1 LSSFLFLSFPYG
13 IHDSNPEVVLLL
25 LEVYLLFF
33 ALALALVILAYFTGD
48 TFHAFIG
55 LLVFFY
61 LGVVLFSGGLQVPG
75 GFSEFTT
82 YQYNNVTLSNT
93 TMTNTLAYTVVSDTY
108 TNIIGIFLSISAG
121 FGMGLLL
128 ARGKLREGRE

>member
-1 LSSFLFLSFPYG
+1 M
-13 IHDSNPEVVLLL
+13 
-25 LEVYLLFF
+25 YLLFF